1 MQMLYQ
7 FDARGSDDADR
18 DDVAAGME
26 DGPDD
31 TSTIE
36 AALDVSHHAWNQ
48 REESDKLVAD
58 LAPQWPTHRQ
68 PPVDRAILRL
78 AVWEMRTGY
87 SPARVAITEAIELAK
102 TFSTEQSPPFI
113 NGVLDRVAHGLV
125 ERGEIKDLGAAPA
138 PEGDPAASS
147 NATAG
152 EAPKRPVVADPW
164 LNDALKAG
172 SLDEKKA

>member
-18 DDVAAGME
+18 DDVAIGME

-31 TSTIE
+31 AATIE
-36 AALDVSHHAWNQ
+36 AALNVAHHAWNQ

-68 PPVDRAILRL
+68 PPVDRALLRL

-102 TFSTEQSPPFI
+102 IFSTEQSPPFI

-125 ERGEIKDLGAAPA
+125 ERGELKDIGATPSA
-138 PEGDPAASS
+138 EGTSAPAASD
-147 NATAG
+147 
-152 EAPKRPVVADPW
+152 APKRPVVSDPW